1 MAEFQVGEVTKPRQS
16 PEVWLAGVTIV
27 EDETEHSFHVL
38 IPDSAPAEPTAD
50 WIEAQ
55 LRAKVS
61 DDSESAV
68 DQLADCLTRYY
79 GVSHPVIQLQ
89 PG

>member
-1 MAEFQVGEVTKPRQS
+1 MAEFQVGEVTKPRHL
-16 PEVWLAGVTIV
+16 PEAWLAGVTII
-27 EDETEHSFHVL
+27 EDETEHTFHVL
-38 IPDSAPAEPTAD
+38 VPDSASGEPTTE
-50 WIEAQ
+50 WIEAE

-79 GVSHPVIQLQ
+79 GLRHPVIQLQ